1 MKVSI
6 DRGKTLLVD
15 GPASVTLLS
24 GKVEVFG
31 HVMKLNEKIVIRDG
45 KRMPIFAE
53 QNSTL
58 EVHLG
63 ENACVEEYEGSTI
76 PPSWNMAYERLVN
89 VKEKPGVAMILGAPD
104 SGKTSFCTYLANRI
118 VRDGYRVM
126 ILDGDL
132 GQSDIGP
139 PCSLA
144 YAILT
149 RPITDLFNLPAEDVF
164 FVGETSP
171 RKVVEKTI
179 QGFSV
184 LKANALKHNP
194 DLIIVNTDGWV
205 EGEEAIKYKTRIV
218 EEINPHVLFF
228 VQRAGE
234 IMHLSDALESYTMV
248 FVESPQAIKQR
259 SREKRKTL
267 RELGYIKY
275 LANAKVQTIPI
286 NWLEI
291 KNPGFPYILSHN
303 SVDGKR
309 IEEISSILGFNPI
322 HVIELAKEICIIT
335 AGEKSPHPEKI
346 KKIEEITGKKVNVQ
360 LKGEEEGF
368 IVALYN
374 ASDKFLG
381 LGVIRE
387 IDYRRR
393 AIKIMTPVSER
404 FTKVVIGRIKLDK
417 NFKEVP
423 VSIENSASMAS

>member
-1 MKVSI
+1 MKVSV

-31 HVMKLNEKIVIRDG
+31 HIMKLNEKIVIRDG
-45 KRMPIFAE
+45 KRMPIVAE

-118 VRDGYRVM
+118 VRDGYRVI

-144 YAILT
+144 YAVLT
-149 RPITDLFNLPAEDVF
+149 RPVTDLFNLPAEDVF

-179 QGFSV
+179 QGFSM
-184 LKANALKHNP
+184 LKANVLKHNP
-194 DLIIVNTDGWV
+194 DFIIVNTDGWV
-205 EGEEAIKYKTRIV
+205 EGEEAIKYKTRIA
-218 EEINPHVLFF
+218 EEINPHVLFL
-228 VQRAGE
+228 VQRADE
-234 IMHLSDALESYTMV
+234 LMHLSDALGSYTIV

-303 SVDGKR
+303 SVDNKR
-309 IEEISSILGFNPI
+309 IEEISGILGFNPI
-322 HVIELAKEICIIT
+322 QIIELAKEICIIT

-346 KKIEEITGKKVNVQ
+346 KKIEEITGKKVNFQ

-368 IVALYN
+368 IAALYN

-404 FTKVVIGRIKLDK
+404 FTKVIIGRIKLDK

-423 VSIENSASMAS
+423 IGIEHSVSMAS